1 MLSRRPTGLGDGSAV
16 EHLPLEWGPKFHSQD
31 PYKRFG
37 AEESTCNYNTGETVT
52 GRSLGLTGYP
62 V

>member
-1 MLSRRPTGLGDGSAV
+1 MLSRDPTGLGDGSAV
-16 EHLPLEWGPKFHSQD
+16 ERNSQD

-37 AEESTCNYNTGETVT
+37 AEESTWNYNTGGTETV
-52 GRSLGLTGYP
+52 RSLGLTGYP